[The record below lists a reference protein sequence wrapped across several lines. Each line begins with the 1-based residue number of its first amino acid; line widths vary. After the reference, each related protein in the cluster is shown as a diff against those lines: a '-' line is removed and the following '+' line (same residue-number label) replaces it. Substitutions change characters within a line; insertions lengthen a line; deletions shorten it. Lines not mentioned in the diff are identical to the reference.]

1 MTMKQ
6 KMIAKTPIKNRVE
19 VATNSLRRDLSRC
32 EKSLR
37 NKTLKP
43 LSLAYYERRREMI
56 EAELA
61 KLS

>member
-1 MTMKQ
+1 MM
-6 KMIAKTPIKNRVE
+6 AKTPIKNRVE
-19 VATNSLRRDLSRC
+19 VAINSLRQDLSRC
-32 EKSLR
+32 EKPLR